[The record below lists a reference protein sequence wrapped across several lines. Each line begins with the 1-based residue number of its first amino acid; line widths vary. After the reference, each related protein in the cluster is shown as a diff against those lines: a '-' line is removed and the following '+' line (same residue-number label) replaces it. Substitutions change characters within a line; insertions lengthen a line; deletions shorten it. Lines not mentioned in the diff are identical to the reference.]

1 MSAGKTSAVQMGGG
15 AEVTGIVS
23 FGGIASGAR
32 IYANNDGTYYVRGA
46 QNEEIKVTRNSA
58 FLLGGS
64 MTASIT
70 GGIALTETIGG
81 GLGQNTYVYY
91 ISDDFTI
98 TLN

>member
-23 FGGIASGAR
+23 FGGISSGAR
-32 IYANNDGTYYVRGA
+32 IYANNDGAHYVRGA

-58 FLLGGS
+58 FVLGGS
-64 MTASIT
+64 RLASIS
-70 GGIALTETIGG
+70 GGIVLANTVGG